1 MADVPSAEL
10 GVLTSDIVVIN
21 IRKCPSNT
29 SAVAAPDVSADASSD
44 VLILQ
49 NIIESDRLPNLETV
63 LL

>member
-1 MADVPSAEL
+1 MIRLEL
-10 GVLTSDIVVIN
+10 RLQTYSWDIN
-21 IRKCPSNT
+21 NRKCPSNT

>member
-1 MADVPSAEL
+1 MCDP
-10 GVLTSDIVVIN
+10 DRYN
-21 IRKCPSNT
+21 IKYRKCPSNT

-49 NIIESDRLPNLETV
+49 NIIESDLLPNLETV